1 MKELDTIG
9 KELSRHVKTQKDL
22 TEVIGHLSK
31 TMLESILNAELDSH
45 LTMRSTRRQRSAGII
60 LAMAI
65 ARRR

>member
-31 TMLESILNAELDSH
+31 TM
-45 LTMRSTRRQRSAGII
+45 QREYSQCRVG
-60 LAMAI
+60 
-65 ARRR
+65 